1 MAVTTENSTQMTR
14 IEGTPPKVVPTHDWH
29 GRMRAARFD
38 FTQGAAAGD
47 VASFQRLVKLP
58 AGKVRVHLA
67 HSRIAHSAFGAAR
80 TLDLGWEA
88 YTGDDGV
95 AVVADP
101 NGLDDGVDV
110 SSAGNYNPVG
120 TVGGDETFLF
130 ESQEGVVIAAQTN
143 DDTIPAAATL
153 KGVLYYSID

>member
-1 MAVTTENSTQMTR
+1 MAVTTEDSSQMAR
-14 IEGTPPKVVPTHDWH
+14 IGATPPKVNPTHDWH
-29 GRMRAARFD
+29 GRLRTARFS
-38 FTQGAAAGD
+38 FVQGAAAGD
-47 VASFQRLVKLP
+47 AASFQRLVKLP

-67 HSRIAHSAFGAAR
+67 ISRVAHSALGAAR

-110 SSAGNYNPVG
+110 SGAGNYVPIG
-120 TVGGDETFLF
+120 TVGGDETKLF
-130 ESQEGVVIAAQTN
+130 ESQEGVVIASQNN
-143 DDTIPAAATL
+143 DGTIPAAATL
-153 KGVLYYSID
+153 DGEIFYTVD